1 MMYAPV
7 ANQKQLIREF
17 CKVIHDHFGIV
28 LSEKKY
34 LLIRGRLSRRA
45 AELGHSGL
53 ESYLR
58 FVIRDPAELKVCG
71 ELLATHT
78 TQWFREIV
86 HFQWL
91 RPRLRE
97 VVQLKGKVSIWSG
110 ACSTGEEVYSL
121 MFLCLLE
128 GLHPEQFRILGSD
141 VSERVLK
148 TAMEM
153 PDTDEF
159 QKQVLRL
166 KQKLGSSVSG
176 VEERVQQAIRQSVKF
191 RQYNLMDSEW
201 PSTLQFDFVFLR
213 NVLIYF
219 DAPTIASV
227 CSKLSRHLYPDGHLL
242 LGLSESIRA
251 EEIGLESLGDSIYR
265 LSSNATTAMTEAVE
279 SVPVEV
285 VASPVPVME
294 EPTVAIEL
302 ESTVAESLDNAPFE
316 APPVDS
322 VVENGSEPIVE
333 TEVPQ
338 KTEEVADVQEAPAFL
353 APIRQ
358 KIRLLLVE
366 DSLSMR
372 KILRTIYERIPDVEV
387 VGETGSWESAAKLF
401 KELKPNFV
409 SLDMKLDDGT
419 GNDFLRSVAVLPSF
433 QKSKILLLTDCGA
446 SDGPMVMDA
455 LALGARYY
463 IQKPKSGELREFWPM
478 LNEFV
483 SGLFI
488 ETKSSESFQSLTA
501 DEVLKRGQKTDFIL
515 IGSSTGGTEVVRQF
529 IARLP
534 RNCPPI
540 LIVQHMPESFTGVY
554 AQRMQQ
560 TTGRPVHE
568 VRSEMK
574 IQWGS
579 AYIASGGMHLQ
590 LTKKNGGFFV
600 DANDGV
606 PVNRFKPSVS
616 VLFSSAQALGIAS
629 RSVAIMLTGMG
640 RDGAEE
646 MVHLKKAGA
655 LTMAQSRETCAV
667 YGMPAAAVESGAV
680 DYVDSPEGMISL
692 LGRLFDQNGI
702 KKAS

>member
-7 ANQKQLIREF
+7 SNQKQLIREF

-78 TQWFREIV
+78 TQWFREII

-148 TAMEM
+148 TAVEM

-201 PSTLQFDFVFLR
+201 ASTLQFDFIFLR

-242 LGLSESIRA
+242 LGLSESVRA
-251 EEIGLESLGDSIYR
+251 DEIALKSLGDSIYR
-265 LSSNATTAMTEAVE
+265 LSSTATITGNEAVEPLPLEAPVVADVSEVIVE
-279 SVPVEV
+279 SVPEPNVEPETPRKSEA
-285 VASPVPVME
+285 VA
-294 EPTVAIEL
+294 
-302 ESTVAESLDNAPFE
+302 
-316 APPVDS
+316 
-322 VVENGSEPIVE
+322 
-333 TEVPQ
+333 
-338 KTEEVADVQEAPAFL
+338 VQETPAFL

-483 SGLFI
+483 CGLFT
-488 ETKSSESFQSLTA
+488 ETKSAETYQSLTA
-501 DEVLKRGQKTDFIL
+501 EEILNREHKTDFIL

-540 LIVQHMPESFTGVY
+540 LVVQHMPETFTGVY

-560 TTGRPVHE
+560 TTGRPVYE

-655 LTMAQSRETCAV
+655 LTLAQSRETCAV

-702 KKAS
+702 KNAS